1 MNTCYQ
7 DLVSAAKEVEETFE
21 DIDIYM
27 LNTESQKKVESFL
40 SKCSNVV
47 KCDKMLMKATR
58 TVFSKVHVQKR
69 LEENSDN
76 VQEKGHLCEICSKF
90 FDSLYKLN
98 EHKCTKKWMCCT
110 CKQNMF
116 SQYNLR
122 LHNQKPCTKHT
133 CRKCLTW
140 FYNATEFREHKQGCN
155 TVICKICKIECK
167 DLKERTKHCRKEH
180 S

>member
-21 DIDIYM
+21 DIDMYM

-76 VQEKGHLCEICSKF
+76 VQEKGHLCEICSNF
-90 FDSLYKLN
+90 LIHS
-98 EHKCTKKWMCCT
+98 T
-110 CKQNMF
+110 
-116 SQYNLR
+116 NLTSISV
-122 LHNQKPCTKHT
+122 QK
-133 CRKCLTW
+133 
-140 FYNATEFREHKQGCN
+140 NGCAVLAN
-155 TVICKICKIECK
+155 KICLVSITYGYI
-167 DLKERTKHCRKEH
+167 TKNHVQSTHVE
-180 S
+180 SV